1 MKRRG
6 YDLKH
11 LHFNLQNRL
20 TICKL
25 LVGFLHI
32 GGCVCHSFRTFAA
45 NDMKRIAI
53 FALIGLFAQLNV
65 LAQKTRTDSLHQAV
79 CPVVK
84 IQPEQL
90 PSLNTPRSGHH
101 TLYVNGE
108 ITVFGGHTSGFVPTR
123 TAEYY
128 KNGAWH
134 QMDMVYTHDAG
145 SALVLKS
152 GKVLLSGGFERGLG
166 IGQSHEVEMYDP
178 KTHTFDG
185 FGCLDT
191 KRASHTQVELDH
203 GKVVIAGNWY
213 HEDAIEVYDGNI
225 TFTNVKKVSQQRTL
239 TNVFRIAPDDVII
252 FGGQDYKGNDLDTI
266 IVDRLKGEPFTDPLF
281 ETWKP
286 THLHISI
293 HNDDSFIGDETKGIY
308 SYLFP
313 VKNKEGR
320 MAIAKSDGIKFSLVP
335 TTSPIPTK
343 FQENTII
350 YYSQI
355 LVDRKAQKGY
365 IMGNDSIRQTSS
377 HIYILCIDYNP
388 MAKGEPCPVTL
399 YYTDPIPEFVDASP
413 LITPQGNLLLTG
425 GTGKKE
431 YPSHNF
437 YPLAHVFLFHLGSDE
452 FCDVVIS
459 SFLSPIPWLLG
470 SILLLAVAIICIYL
484 FYRQPKQEQTVEKE
498 DEAPKTPDPKEAANA
513 ELMQRIHQI
522 VVEEKQFLNSELT
535 VQSLARQM
543 GIHRNYI
550 SSCVNDQKG
559 CNFTQYVN
567 AYRVEYAKQLM
578 LQHLDLK
585 MNAIALDSG
594 FANDTSFFRTFRA
607 FTDQTP
613 SDWKNSNLSKTEID
627 DSKID

>member
-108 ITVFGGHTSGFVPTR
+108 ITVFGGHTAGFVPTS

-128 KNGAWH
+128 KDGAWH
-134 QMDMVYTHDAG
+134 QMNMVYTHDAG
-145 SALVLKS
+145 SALILKS

-166 IGQSHEVEMYDP
+166 IGQSYEVEMYDP

-185 FGCLDT
+185 FGCLGT
-191 KRASHTQVELDH
+191 KRASHTQVELDS
-203 GKVVIAGNWY
+203 GRVVITGNWY
-213 HEDAIEVYDGNI
+213 HEDTIEMYDGNI
-225 TFTNVKKVSQQRTL
+225 TFTNIKKTSQKRAL

-252 FGGQDYKGNDLDTI
+252 FGGQDFKGHDFDTI

-286 THLHISI
+286 LHLHIAI

-313 VKNKEGR
+313 VKNKEGQL
-320 MAIAKSDGIKFSLVP
+320 AIARADGTDFSLVP
-335 TTSPIPTK
+335 TTAPIPRK
-343 FQENTII
+343 FEENTII

-365 IMGNDSIRQTSS
+365 IMGNDSIHQTSS
-377 HIYILCIDYNP
+377 HIYILCIDYSP
-388 MAKGEPCPVTL
+388 AAEGKPCPVTL
-399 YYTDPIPEFVDASP
+399 YYTDPIPDFVDASP
-413 LITPQGNLLLTG
+413 LITPEGNLLLTG

-431 YPSHNF
+431 NPSHNF
-437 YPLAHVFLFHLGSDE
+437 YPLDTMLLLHLGSE
-452 FCDVVIS
+452 PVAS
-459 SFLSPIPWLLG
+459 SFTPALWIIG
-470 SILLLAVAIICIYL
+470 ILLTILYL
-484 FYRQPKQEQTVEKE
+484 VYLYLRHISRQKKLSIQKETEEVDVPQTHN
-498 DEAPKTPDPKEAANA
+498 PKTAANE

-543 GIHRNYI
+543 DIHRNYI

-578 LQHLDLK
+578 LQHPDLK

>member
-1 MKRRG
+1 M
-6 YDLKH
+6 
-11 LHFNLQNRL
+11 
-20 TICKL
+20 I
-25 LVGFLHI
+25 
-32 GGCVCHSFRTFAA
+32 
-45 NDMKRIAI
+45 RIAI
-53 FALIGLFAQLNV
+53 FVLIGLFAQLNV

-108 ITVFGGHTSGFVPTR
+108 ITVFGGHTSGFVPTP

-128 KNGAWH
+128 KDGAWH

-145 SALVLKS
+145 SALILKS

-166 IGQSHEVEMYDP
+166 IGQSYEVEMYDP
-178 KTHTFDG
+178 NTHTFDG
-185 FGCLDT
+185 FGCLGT
-191 KRASHTQVELDH
+191 KRASHTQVELDS
-203 GKVVIAGNWY
+203 GRVVITGNWY
-213 HEDAIEVYDGNI
+213 HEDTIEMYDGNI
-225 TFTNVKKVSQQRTL
+225 TFTNVKKTSQKRAL

-252 FGGQDYKGNDLDTI
+252 FGGQDFKGHDFDTI

-286 THLHISI
+286 LHLHIAI

-313 VKNKEGR
+313 VKNKEGQL
-320 MAIAKSDGIKFSLVP
+320 AIARADGTDFSLVP
-335 TTSPIPTK
+335 TTAPIPRK
-343 FQENTII
+343 FEENTII

-365 IMGNDSIRQTSS
+365 IMGNDSIHQTSS
-377 HIYILCIDYNP
+377 HIYILCIDYSP
-388 MAKGEPCPVTL
+388 ALKGAPCPVTL
-399 YYTDPIPEFVDASP
+399 YYTDPIPDFVDASP
-413 LITPQGNLLLTG
+413 LITPEGNLLLTG

-431 YPSHNF
+431 NPSHNF
-437 YPLAHVFLFHLGSDE
+437 YPLDTMLLLHLGSE
-452 FCDVVIS
+452 PVAS
-459 SFLSPIPWLLG
+459 SFTPALWIIG
-470 SILLLAVAIICIYL
+470 ILLIIVFLVYL
-484 FYRQPKQEQTVEKE
+484 YLRHISRQKKLSIQKETEEVDVPQTHN
-498 DEAPKTPDPKEAANA
+498 PKTAANE

-567 AYRVEYAKQLM
+567 DYRVEYAKQLM
-578 LQHLDLK
+578 LQHPDLK

-607 FTDQTP
+607 FTNQTP
-613 SDWKNSNLSKTEID
+613 ADWKNSHLPKAEKGKS
-627 DSKID
+627 

>member
-1 MKRRG
+1 MQIVSLFFFISG
-6 YDLKH
+6 S
-11 LHFNLQNRL
+11 
-20 TICKL
+20 
-25 LVGFLHI
+25 
-32 GGCVCHSFRTFAA
+32 VCYSFRTFAVRK
-45 NDMKRIAI
+45 MKQTAI
-53 FALIGLFAQLNV
+53 ITLISLFAQLNL
-65 LAQKTRTDSLHQAV
+65 LAQKTSTDSLPQAA

-108 ITVFGGHTSGFVPTR
+108 ITVFGGHTSGFVPTP
-123 TAEYY
+123 TAEYF
-128 KNGAWH
+128 KDGAWH

-145 SALVLKS
+145 SALILKS

-191 KRASHTQVELDH
+191 KRASHTQMELDN
-203 GKVVIAGNWY
+203 GKVVITGNWY
-213 HEDAIEVYDGNI
+213 HEDAIEIYDGNI
-225 TFTNVKKVSQQRTL
+225 TFTKVKNTSQHRTL

-252 FGGQDYKGNDLDTI
+252 FGGQDYKGNDFDTI
-266 IVDRLKGEPFTDPLF
+266 IVDRLKGEPFTDPFF

-343 FQENTII
+343 FQENAII

-377 HIYILCIDYNP
+377 HIYILCIDYSP
-388 MAKGEPCPVTL
+388 MAKGQPCPVTL

-413 LITPQGNLLLTG
+413 LITPNGNLVLTG

-431 YPSHNF
+431 NPSHNF
-437 YPLAHVFLFHLGSDE
+437 YPLAHVFLFHFGSDE
-452 FCDVVIS
+452 FVTS
-459 SFLSPIPWLLG
+459 SYLSPIPWMVGG
-470 SILLLAVAIICIYL
+470 SLLLAIVIICIYL
-484 FYRQPKQEQTVEKE
+484 FYRQPKQEQKVENE
-498 DEAPKTPDPKEAANA
+498 VETPKTRDPKEVANA
-513 ELMQRIHQI
+513 ELMQRIHHL
-522 VVEEKQFLNSELT
+522 VVDEKQFLNSDLT
-535 VQSLARQM
+535 VLALAKQLNT
-543 GIHRNYI
+543 HRNNV
-550 SSCVNDQKG
+550 SACVNEQKG
-559 CNFTQYVN
+559 CNFTQYIN
-567 AYRVEYAKQLM
+567 GYRVECAKQLM
-578 LQHLDLK
+578 LKYPDLK
-585 MNAIALDSG
+585 MNAIGSDSG
-594 FANDTSFFRTFRA
+594 FANDTSFFRTFKA
-607 FTDQTP
+607 LTGQTP
-613 SDWKNSNLSKTEID
+613 NEWKASQLSNPK
-627 DSKID
+627 

>member
-1 MKRRG
+1 MK
-6 YDLKH
+6 
-11 LHFNLQNRL
+11 Q
-20 TICKL
+20 T
-25 LVGFLHI
+25 
-32 GGCVCHSFRTFAA
+32 
-45 NDMKRIAI
+45 AI
-53 FALIGLFAQLNV
+53 ITLISLFAQLNL
-65 LAQKTRTDSLHQAV
+65 LAQETSMDSQQQAD

-108 ITVFGGHTSGFVPTR
+108 ITVFGGHTSGFVPTP

-225 TFTNVKKVSQQRTL
+225 TFTNIKKTSQQRTL

-252 FGGQDYKGNDLDTI
+252 FGGQDYKGNDFDTI

-343 FQENTII
+343 FQENTIT

-365 IMGNDSIRQTSS
+365 IMGNDSIHQTSS
-377 HIYILCIDYNP
+377 HIYILCIDYSP

-425 GTGKKE
+425 A
-431 YPSHNF
+431 
-437 YPLAHVFLFHLGSDE
+437 LAHVFLFHFGSDE
-452 FCDVVIS
+452 FVAT
-459 SFLSPIPWLLG
+459 SFLSPVPWLLG

-484 FYRQPKQEQTVEKE
+484 FYRQPKQDQEVENE
-498 DEAPKTPDPKEAANA
+498 VETPETPKTPDPKEAANA
-513 ELMQRIHQI
+513 ELMQRIHHL
-522 VVEEKQFLNSELT
+522 VVEEKQFLNSDLTASGLANELGT
-535 VQSLARQM
+535 
-543 GIHRNYI
+543 HRNNI
-550 SSCVNDQKG
+550 SACVNLIKG

-567 AYRVEYAKQLM
+567 GYRIEYAKQLM
-578 LQHLDLK
+578 LKYPDQK
-585 MNAIALDSG
+585 ANAIGIDSG

-607 FTDQTP
+607 FTGLTP
-613 SDWKNSNLSKTEID
+613 GDWKKQQSSQTKTEE
-627 DSKID
+627 

>member
-1 MKRRG
+1 MQIVSLFFVISG
-6 YDLKH
+6 S
-11 LHFNLQNRL
+11 
-20 TICKL
+20 
-25 LVGFLHI
+25 
-32 GGCVCHSFRTFAA
+32 VCFSFCTFAVSK
-45 NDMKRIAI
+45 MKQTTII
-53 FALIGLFAQLNV
+53 VLFSL
-65 LAQKTRTDSLHQAV
+65 LAQSNLLAQETNKDSMPQAV

-108 ITVFGGHTSGFVPTR
+108 ITVFGGHTLGFVPTP
-123 TAEYY
+123 TAEYF
-128 KNGAWH
+128 KDGAWH

-145 SALVLKS
+145 SALILKS

-191 KRASHTQVELDH
+191 KRASHTQMELDN
-203 GKVVIAGNWY
+203 GKVVITGNWY
-213 HEDAIEVYDGNI
+213 HEDAIEIYDGNI
-225 TFTNVKKVSQQRTL
+225 TFTNVKNTSQQRTL

-252 FGGQDYKGNDLDTI
+252 FGGQDYKGNDFDTI

-313 VKNKEGR
+313 VKNKEGQI
-320 MAIAKSDGIKFSLVP
+320 AIAKSDGMKFSLVP

-365 IMGNDSIRQTSS
+365 IMGNDSIHQTSS
-377 HIYILCIDYNP
+377 HIYILCIDYSP
-388 MAKGEPCPVTL
+388 MAEGKPCPVTL

-431 YPSHNF
+431 NPSHNF
-437 YPLAHVFLFHLGSDE
+437 YPLAHVFLFHFGSDE
-452 FCDVVIS
+452 FVAT
-459 SFLSPIPWLLG
+459 SFLSPVPWLLG
-470 SILLLAVAIICIYL
+470 SILLLAVAIICIYF

-513 ELMQRIHQI
+513 ELMQRIHHL
-522 VVEEKQFLNSELT
+522 VVEEKQFLNSDLT
-535 VQSLARQM
+535 VSALAKQI
-543 GIHRNYI
+543 GTHRNNI
-550 SSCVNDQKG
+550 SACVNLIKG

-567 AYRVEYAKQLM
+567 GYRIEYAKQLM
-578 LQHLDLK
+578 LKYPDQK
-585 MNAIALDSG
+585 ANAIGIDSG

-607 FTDQTP
+607 LTGQTP
-613 SDWKNSNLSKTEID
+613 GDWKKQQSSQAETEA
-627 DSKID
+627 

>member
-1 MKRRG
+1 MK
-6 YDLKH
+6 
-11 LHFNLQNRL
+11 Q
-20 TICKL
+20 T
-25 LVGFLHI
+25 
-32 GGCVCHSFRTFAA
+32 
-45 NDMKRIAI
+45 AI
-53 FALIGLFAQLNV
+53 IVLFSL
-65 LAQKTRTDSLHQAV
+65 LAQSNLLAQETNKDSMPQAV

-84 IQPEQL
+84 IQPEQM

-101 TLYVNGE
+101 TLCVNGE

-123 TAEYY
+123 TAEYF
-128 KNGAWH
+128 KDGAWH

-145 SALVLKS
+145 SALILKS

-191 KRASHTQVELDH
+191 KR
-203 GKVVIAGNWY
+203 
-213 HEDAIEVYDGNI
+213 EDAIEVYDGNI

-252 FGGQDYKGNDLDTI
+252 FGGQDYKGNDFDTI

-313 VKNKEGR
+313 VKNKEGQI
-320 MAIAKSDGIKFSLVP
+320 AIAKSDGMKFSLVP

-365 IMGNDSIRQTSS
+365 IMGNDSIHQTSS
-377 HIYILCIDYNP
+377 HIYILCIDYSP
-388 MAKGEPCPVTL
+388 MAEGKPCPVTL

-431 YPSHNF
+431 NPSHNF
-437 YPLAHVFLFHLGSDE
+437 YPLAHVFLFHFGSDE
-452 FCDVVIS
+452 FVAT

-513 ELMQRIHQI
+513 ELMQRIHHL
-522 VVEEKQFLNSELT
+522 VVEEKQFLNSDLT
-535 VQSLARQM
+535 VSALAKQI
-543 GIHRNYI
+543 GTHRNNI
-550 SSCVNDQKG
+550 SACVNLIKG

-567 AYRVEYAKQLM
+567 GYTPIR
-578 LQHLDLK
+578 
-585 MNAIALDSG
+585 
-594 FANDTSFFRTFRA
+594 R
-607 FTDQTP
+607 QTP
-613 SDWKNSNLSKTEID
+613 LVSIPALRMTPLS
-627 DSKID
+627 SVHSGL

>member
-1 MKRRG
+1 MK
-6 YDLKH
+6 
-11 LHFNLQNRL
+11 Q
-20 TICKL
+20 T
-25 LVGFLHI
+25 
-32 GGCVCHSFRTFAA
+32 
-45 NDMKRIAI
+45 AI
-53 FALIGLFAQLNV
+53 ITLISLFAQLNL
-65 LAQKTRTDSLHQAV
+65 LAQKTSTDSLPQAA

-123 TAEYY
+123 TAEYF
-128 KNGAWH
+128 KDGAWH

-145 SALVLKS
+145 SALILKS

-213 HEDAIEVYDGNI
+213 HEDAIEIYDGNI
-225 TFTNVKKVSQQRTL
+225 TFTNVKRVSQQRTL

-252 FGGQDYKGNDLDTI
+252 FGGQDYKGNDFDTI

-320 MAIAKSDGIKFSLVP
+320 MAIAKSDGMKFSLVP

-350 YYSQI
+350 YYSQL

-365 IMGNDSIRQTSS
+365 IMGNDSIHQTSS
-377 HIYILCIDYNP
+377 HIYILCIDYSP
-388 MAKGEPCPVTL
+388 MAEGKPCPVTL
-399 YYTDPIPEFVDASP
+399 YYTDPIPEFVNASP

-425 GTGKKE
+425 GTGKKGS
-431 YPSHNF
+431 PSSNF
-437 YPLAHVFLFHLGSDE
+437 YPSDRVLLFHFVSEPVASSHSKLPWLIGALLLIVFLAYFFVRRREQKRSLA
-452 FCDVVIS
+452 
-459 SFLSPIPWLLG
+459 IP
-470 SILLLAVAIICIYL
+470 
-484 FYRQPKQEQTVEKE
+484 EKE
-498 DEAPKTPDPKEAANA
+498 IEAEEPQMSDTKTASSDD
-513 ELMQRIHQI
+513 LMQRIHHI
-522 VVEEKQFLNSELT
+522 VVEEQKYLDSELT
-535 VQSLARQM
+535 ASSLATLL
-543 GIHRNYI
+543 GTHRNNI
-550 SSCVNDQKG
+550 SLCINSQKG
-559 CNFTQYVN
+559 CNFSQYIN
-567 AYRVEYAKQLM
+567 TYRIEYAKKLM
-578 LQHLDLK
+578 LQNPDMK
-585 MNAIALDSG
+585 INFIGLDSG
-594 FANDTSFFRTFRA
+594 FSNDTSFFRTFKA
-607 FTDQTP
+607 FTGLTP
-613 SDWKNSNLSKTEID
+613 KEWKAKQLKKQNQEPKTND
-627 DSKID
+627 

>member
-11 LHFNLQNRL
+11 LLFNLQNRL

-108 ITVFGGHTSGFVPTR
+108 ITVFGGHTAGFVPTS

-128 KNGAWH
+128 KDGAWH
-134 QMDMVYTHDAG
+134 QMNMVYTHDAG
-145 SALVLKS
+145 SALILKS

-166 IGQSHEVEMYDP
+166 IGQSYEVEMYDP

-185 FGCLDT
+185 FGCLGT
-191 KRASHTQVELDH
+191 KRASHTQVELDS
-203 GKVVIAGNWY
+203 GRVVITGNWY
-213 HEDAIEVYDGNI
+213 HEDTIEMYDGNI
-225 TFTNVKKVSQQRTL
+225 TFTNIKKTSQKRAL

-252 FGGQDYKGNDLDTI
+252 FGGQDFKGHDFDTI

-286 THLHISI
+286 LHLHIAI

-313 VKNKEGR
+313 VKNKEGQL
-320 MAIAKSDGIKFSLVP
+320 AIARADGTDFSLVP
-335 TTSPIPTK
+335 TTAPIPRK
-343 FQENTII
+343 FEENTII

-365 IMGNDSIRQTSS
+365 IMGNDSIHQTSS
-377 HIYILCIDYNP
+377 HIYILCIDYSP
-388 MAKGEPCPVTL
+388 AAEGKPCPVTL
-399 YYTDPIPEFVDASP
+399 YYTDPIPDFVDASP
-413 LITPQGNLLLTG
+413 LITPEGNLLLTG

-431 YPSHNF
+431 NPSHNF
-437 YPLAHVFLFHLGSDE
+437 YPLDTMLLLHLGSE
-452 FCDVVIS
+452 PVAS
-459 SFLSPIPWLLG
+459 SFTPALWIIG
-470 SILLLAVAIICIYL
+470 ILLIIVFLVYL
-484 FYRQPKQEQTVEKE
+484 YLRHISRQKKLSIQKETEEVDVPQTHN
-498 DEAPKTPDPKEAANA
+498 PKTAANE

-578 LQHLDLK
+578 LQHPDLK

>member
-1 MKRRG
+1 MQIVSLFFVIKR
-6 YDLKH
+6 Y
-11 LHFNLQNRL
+11 
-20 TICKL
+20 
-25 LVGFLHI
+25 
-32 GGCVCHSFRTFAA
+32 VCYSFRTFAVRK
-45 NDMKRIAI
+45 MKQTTII
-53 FALIGLFAQLNV
+53 TLISLFAQLNL
-65 LAQKTRTDSLHQAV
+65 LAQKTSTDSLPQAA
-79 CPVVK
+79 CPIVK

-108 ITVFGGHTSGFVPTR
+108 ITVFGGHTSGFVPTP
-123 TAEYY
+123 TAEYF
-128 KNGAWH
+128 KDGAWH

-145 SALVLKS
+145 SALILKS

-203 GKVVIAGNWY
+203 GKVVITGNWY
-213 HEDAIEVYDGNI
+213 HEDAIEIYDGNI
-225 TFTNVKKVSQQRTL
+225 TFTNVKNTSQHRTL

-252 FGGQDYKGNDLDTI
+252 FGGQDYHGNDFDTI

-313 VKNKEGR
+313 VRNKEGQI
-320 MAIAKSDGIKFSLVP
+320 AIAKSDGMKFSLVP

-350 YYSQI
+350 YYSQM

-365 IMGNDSIRQTSS
+365 IMGNDSIHQTSS
-377 HIYILCIDYNP
+377 HIYILCIDYSP
-388 MAKGEPCPVTL
+388 MTKGEPCPVTL

-413 LITPQGNLLLTG
+413 LITPNGNLVLTG

-431 YPSHNF
+431 NPSHNF
-437 YPLAHVFLFHLGSDE
+437 YPLAHVFLFHFGSDE
-452 FCDVVIS
+452 FVIS
-459 SFLSPIPWLLG
+459 SYLSPIPWMVGG
-470 SILLLAVAIICIYL
+470 SLLLAIVIICIYL
-484 FYRQPKQEQTVEKE
+484 LYRQPKQEQKVENE
-498 DEAPKTPDPKEAANA
+498 VETPKTRDPKEVANA
-513 ELMQRIHQI
+513 ELMQRIHHL
-522 VVEEKQFLNSELT
+522 VVDEKQFLNSDLT
-535 VQSLARQM
+535 VLALAKQL
-543 GIHRNYI
+543 GTHRNNV
-550 SSCVNDQKG
+550 SACVNEQKG
-559 CNFTQYVN
+559 CNFTQYIN
-567 AYRVEYAKQLM
+567 GYRVECAKQLM
-578 LQHLDLK
+578 LKYPDLK
-585 MNAIALDSG
+585 MNAIGSDSG
-594 FANDTSFFRTFRA
+594 FANDTSFFRTFKA
-607 FTDQTP
+607 LTGQTP
-613 SDWKNSNLSKTEID
+613 NEWKARQLSSPK
-627 DSKID
+627 

>member
-1 MKRRG
+1 MP
-6 YDLKH
+6 
-11 LHFNLQNRL
+11 
-20 TICKL
+20 
-25 LVGFLHI
+25 
-32 GGCVCHSFRTFAA
+32 
-45 NDMKRIAI
+45 
-53 FALIGLFAQLNV
+53 
-65 LAQKTRTDSLHQAV
+65 QAV

-84 IQPEQL
+84 IQPEQM

-101 TLYVNGE
+101 TLCVNGE

-123 TAEYY
+123 TAEYF
-128 KNGAWH
+128 KDGAWH

-145 SALVLKS
+145 SALILKS

-213 HEDAIEVYDGNI
+213 HEDVIEIYDGDI

-252 FGGQDYKGNDLDTI
+252 FGGQDYKGNDFDTI

-313 VKNKEGR
+313 VKNKEGQI
-320 MAIAKSDGIKFSLVP
+320 AIAKSDGMKFSLVP

-365 IMGNDSIRQTSS
+365 IMGNDSIHQTSS
-377 HIYILCIDYNP
+377 HIYILCIDYSP
-388 MAKGEPCPVTL
+388 MAEGKPCPVTL
-399 YYTDPIPEFVDASP
+399 LGRKRIPATIS
-413 LITPQGNLLLTG
+413 THWLT
-425 GTGKKE
+425 
-431 YPSHNF
+431 YS
-437 YPLAHVFLFHLGSDE
+437 YSIS
-452 FCDVVIS
+452 VVTS
-459 SFLSPIPWLLG
+459 SLPPHS
-470 SILLLAVAIICIYL
+470 S
-484 FYRQPKQEQTVEKE
+484 
-498 DEAPKTPDPKEAANA
+498 
-513 ELMQRIHQI
+513 
-522 VVEEKQFLNSELT
+522 
-535 VQSLARQM
+535 VQSP
-543 GIHRNYI
+543 
-550 SSCVNDQKG
+550 G
-559 CNFTQYVN
+559 C
-567 AYRVEYAKQLM
+567 
-578 LQHLDLK
+578 
-585 MNAIALDSG
+585 
-594 FANDTSFFRTFRA
+594 
-607 FTDQTP
+607 
-613 SDWKNSNLSKTEID
+613 
-627 DSKID
+627 

>member
-1 MKRRG
+1 MQIVSLFFVIKR
-6 YDLKH
+6 Y
-11 LHFNLQNRL
+11 
-20 TICKL
+20 
-25 LVGFLHI
+25 
-32 GGCVCHSFRTFAA
+32 VCYSFRTFAVRK
-45 NDMKRIAI
+45 MKQTTII
-53 FALIGLFAQLNV
+53 TLISLFAQLNL
-65 LAQKTRTDSLHQAV
+65 LAQKTSTDSLPQAA

-108 ITVFGGHTSGFVPTR
+108 ITVFGGHTSGFVPTP
-123 TAEYY
+123 TAEYF
-128 KNGAWH
+128 KDGAWH

-145 SALVLKS
+145 SALILKS

-203 GKVVIAGNWY
+203 GKVVITGNWY
-213 HEDAIEVYDGNI
+213 HEDAIEIYDGNI
-225 TFTNVKKVSQQRTL
+225 TFTNVKNTSQHRTL

-252 FGGQDYKGNDLDTI
+252 FGGQDYHGNDFDTI
-266 IVDRLKGEPFTDPLF
+266 IVDRLKGEPFTDPFF

-313 VKNKEGR
+313 VRNKEGQI
-320 MAIAKSDGIKFSLVP
+320 AIAKSDGMKFSLVP

-350 YYSQI
+350 YYSQM

-365 IMGNDSIRQTSS
+365 IMGNDSIHQTSS
-377 HIYILCIDYNP
+377 HIYILCIDYSP
-388 MAKGEPCPVTL
+388 MTKGEPCPVTL

-413 LITPQGNLLLTG
+413 LITPNGNLVLTG

-431 YPSHNF
+431 NPSHNF
-437 YPLAHVFLFHLGSDE
+437 YPLAHVFLFHFGSDE
-452 FCDVVIS
+452 FVIS
-459 SFLSPIPWLLG
+459 SYLSPIPWMVGG
-470 SILLLAVAIICIYL
+470 SLLLAIVIICIYL
-484 FYRQPKQEQTVEKE
+484 LYRQPKQEQKVENE
-498 DEAPKTPDPKEAANA
+498 VETPKTRDPKEVANA
-513 ELMQRIHQI
+513 ELMQRIHHL
-522 VVEEKQFLNSELT
+522 VVDEKQFLNSDLT
-535 VQSLARQM
+535 VLALAKQL
-543 GIHRNYI
+543 GTHRNNV
-550 SSCVNDQKG
+550 SACVNEQKG
-559 CNFTQYVN
+559 CNFTQYIN
-567 AYRVEYAKQLM
+567 GYRVECAKQLM
-578 LQHLDLK
+578 LKYPDLK
-585 MNAIALDSG
+585 MNAIGSDSG
-594 FANDTSFFRTFRA
+594 FANDTSFFRTFKA
-607 FTDQTP
+607 LTGQTP
-613 SDWKNSNLSKTEID
+613 NEWKASQLSNPK
-627 DSKID
+627 

>member
-1 MKRRG
+1 
-6 YDLKH
+6 
-11 LHFNLQNRL
+11 
-20 TICKL
+20 
-25 LVGFLHI
+25 
-32 GGCVCHSFRTFAA
+32 
-45 NDMKRIAI
+45 MKRIAI
-53 FALIGLFAQLNV
+53 IALVYLFAQLNI
-65 LAQKTRTDSLHQAV
+65 LAQKMGTDSLQQAV

-84 IQPEQL
+84 IRPEHL
-90 PSLNTPRSGHH
+90 PRLNTPRSGHH
-101 TLYVNGE
+101 TLCVNGE
-108 ITVFGGHTSGFVPTR
+108 ITVFGGHTSGFVPTP

-128 KNGAWH
+128 KDGSWH

-145 SALVLKS
+145 SALILKS

-191 KRASHTQVELDH
+191 KRASHTQMELDS
-203 GKVVIAGNWY
+203 GRVVITGNWY
-213 HEDAIEVYDGNI
+213 HEDAIEMYDGNI
-225 TFTNVKKVSQQRTL
+225 TFTNVKKTSQNRAL
-239 TNVFRIAPDDVII
+239 TNVFRVAPDDVII

-286 THLHISI
+286 LHLHISI

-313 VKNKEGR
+313 VKNKEGQI
-320 MAIAKSDGIKFSLVP
+320 AIAKSDGMKFSLVP

-365 IMGNDSIRQTSS
+365 IMGNDSIHQTSS
-377 HIYILCIDYNP
+377 HIYILCIDYSP
-388 MAKGEPCPVTL
+388 MAEGKPCPVTL

-431 YPSHNF
+431 NPSHNF
-437 YPLAHVFLFHLGSDE
+437 YPLDNVFLFHFGSDE
-452 FCDVVIS
+452 FVAS
-459 SFLSPIPWLLG
+459 SFLMPTPWLLG
-470 SILLLAVAIICIYL
+470 TLLLITAAIIC
-484 FYRQPKQEQTVEKE
+484 FYFYYRRQSKQKQTDAENEAKSPK
-498 DEAPKTPDPKEAANA
+498 ASDPKESGNA
-513 ELMQRIHQI
+513 ELMQRTHHL
-522 VVEEKQFLNSELT
+522 VVEEKQFLNSDLT
-535 VQSLARQM
+535 VSDIAKQL
-543 GIHRNYI
+543 GTHRNNI
-550 SSCVNDQKG
+550 SSCVNLIKD

-567 AYRVEYAKQLM
+567 GYRIDYAKQLM
-578 LQHLDLK
+578 RQHPDMKLNTVGLE
-585 MNAIALDSG
+585 SG
-594 FANDTSFFRTFRA
+594 FANETSFYRTFKMI
-607 FTDQTP
+607 TGKTP
-613 SDWKNSNLSKTEID
+613 SEWKTTID
-627 DSKID
+627 

>member
-1 MKRRG
+1 
-6 YDLKH
+6 
-11 LHFNLQNRL
+11 
-20 TICKL
+20 
-25 LVGFLHI
+25 
-32 GGCVCHSFRTFAA
+32 
-45 NDMKRIAI
+45 MKRIAI

-108 ITVFGGHTSGFVPTR
+108 ITVFGGHTAGFVPTS

-128 KNGAWH
+128 KDGAWH
-134 QMDMVYTHDAG
+134 QMNMVYTHDAG
-145 SALVLKS
+145 SALILKS

-166 IGQSHEVEMYDP
+166 IGQSYEVEMYDP

-185 FGCLDT
+185 FGCLGT
-191 KRASHTQVELDH
+191 KRASHTQVELDS
-203 GKVVIAGNWY
+203 GRVVITGNWY
-213 HEDAIEVYDGNI
+213 HEDTIEMYDGNI
-225 TFTNVKKVSQQRTL
+225 TFTNIKKTSQKRAL

-252 FGGQDYKGNDLDTI
+252 FGGQDFKGHDFDTI

-286 THLHISI
+286 LHLHIAI

-313 VKNKEGR
+313 VKNKEGQL
-320 MAIAKSDGIKFSLVP
+320 AIARADGTDFSLVP
-335 TTSPIPTK
+335 TTAPIPRK
-343 FQENTII
+343 FEENTII

-365 IMGNDSIRQTSS
+365 IMGNDSIHQTSS
-377 HIYILCIDYNP
+377 HIYILCIDYSP
-388 MAKGEPCPVTL
+388 AAEGKPCPVTL
-399 YYTDPIPEFVDASP
+399 YYTDPIPDFVDASP
-413 LITPQGNLLLTG
+413 LITPEGNLLLTG

-431 YPSHNF
+431 NPSHNF
-437 YPLAHVFLFHLGSDE
+437 YPLDTMLLLHLGSE
-452 FCDVVIS
+452 PVAS
-459 SFLSPIPWLLG
+459 SFTPALWIIG
-470 SILLLAVAIICIYL
+470 ILLIIVFLVYL
-484 FYRQPKQEQTVEKE
+484 YLRHISRQKKLSIQKETEEVDVPQTHN
-498 DEAPKTPDPKEAANA
+498 PKTAANE

-559 CNFTQYVN
+559 CNFTQYAN

-578 LQHLDLK
+578 LQHPDLK

>member
-1 MKRRG
+1 MK
-6 YDLKH
+6 
-11 LHFNLQNRL
+11 QT
-20 TICKL
+20 TII
-25 LVGFLHI
+25 V
-32 GGCVCHSFRTFAA
+32 
-45 NDMKRIAI
+45 
-53 FALIGLFAQLNV
+53 LFSL
-65 LAQKTRTDSLHQAV
+65 LAQSNLLAQETNKDSMPQAV

-84 IQPEQL
+84 IQPEQM

-101 TLYVNGE
+101 TLCVNGE

-123 TAEYY
+123 TAEYF
-128 KNGAWH
+128 KDGAWH

-145 SALVLKS
+145 AALILKS

-191 KRASHTQVELDH
+191 KRASHTQVELDS
-203 GKVVIAGNWY
+203 GRVVITGNWY
-213 HEDAIEVYDGNI
+213 HEDAIEMYDGNI
-225 TFTNVKKVSQQRTL
+225 TFTNIKKTSQHRAL

-252 FGGQDYKGNDLDTI
+252 FGGQDYKGNDFDTI
-266 IVDRLKGEPFTDPLF
+266 IVDRLKGEPFTDPFF

-293 HNDDSFIGDETKGIY
+293 HNDDSFIGDEAKGFY

-313 VKNKEGR
+313 VKNKEGQL
-320 MAIAKSDGIKFSLVP
+320 AIAKADGTKFSLVP
-335 TTSPIPTK
+335 TTCPIPTK
-343 FQENTII
+343 FLENTII

-365 IMGNDSIRQTSS
+365 IMGNDSIHQTSS
-377 HIYILCIDYNP
+377 HIYILCIDYSHV
-388 MAKGEPCPVTL
+388 AEGKPCPVTL
-399 YYTDPIPEFVDASP
+399 YYTDPIPDFVDASP

-431 YPSHNF
+431 NPSHNF
-437 YPLAHVFLFHLGSDE
+437 YPLAHVFLFHFGSDE
-452 FCDVVIS
+452 FCDEFVIS

-513 ELMQRIHQI
+513 ELMQRIHHL
-522 VVEEKQFLNSELT
+522 VVEEKQFLNSDLT
-535 VQSLARQM
+535 VSALAKQI
-543 GIHRNYI
+543 GTHRNNI
-550 SSCVNDQKG
+550 SACVNLIKG

-567 AYRVEYAKQLM
+567 SYRIEYAKQLM
-578 LQHLDLK
+578 LKYPDQK
-585 MNAIALDSG
+585 ANAIGIDSG

-607 FTDQTP
+607 LTGQTP
-613 SDWKNSNLSKTEID
+613 GDWKKQQSSQAETEA
-627 DSKID
+627 

>member
-1 MKRRG
+1 MQIVSLFFVIKR
-6 YDLKH
+6 Y
-11 LHFNLQNRL
+11 
-20 TICKL
+20 
-25 LVGFLHI
+25 
-32 GGCVCHSFRTFAA
+32 VCYSFRTFAVRK
-45 NDMKRIAI
+45 MKQTTII
-53 FALIGLFAQLNV
+53 TLISLFAQLNL
-65 LAQKTRTDSLHQAV
+65 LAQKTSTDSLPQAA

-108 ITVFGGHTSGFVPTR
+108 ITVFGGHTSGFVPTP
-123 TAEYY
+123 TAEYF
-128 KNGAWH
+128 KDGAWH

-145 SALVLKS
+145 SALILKS

-213 HEDAIEVYDGNI
+213 HEDAIEIYDGNI
-225 TFTNVKKVSQQRTL
+225 TFTNVKNTSQHRTL

-252 FGGQDYKGNDLDTI
+252 FGGQDYHGNDFDTI

-313 VKNKEGR
+313 VRNKEGQI
-320 MAIAKSDGIKFSLVP
+320 AIAKSDGMKFSLVP

-350 YYSQI
+350 YYSQM

-365 IMGNDSIRQTSS
+365 IMGNDSIHQTSS
-377 HIYILCIDYNP
+377 HIYILCIDYSP
-388 MAKGEPCPVTL
+388 MTKGEPCPVTL

-413 LITPQGNLLLTG
+413 LITPNGNLVLTG

-431 YPSHNF
+431 NPSHNF
-437 YPLAHVFLFHLGSDE
+437 YPLAHVFLFHFGSDE
-452 FCDVVIS
+452 FVIS
-459 SFLSPIPWLLG
+459 SYLSPIPWMVGG
-470 SILLLAVAIICIYL
+470 SLLLAIVIICIYL
-484 FYRQPKQEQTVEKE
+484 LYRQPKQEQKVENE
-498 DEAPKTPDPKEAANA
+498 VETPKTRDPKEVANA
-513 ELMQRIHQI
+513 ELMQRIHHL
-522 VVEEKQFLNSELT
+522 VVDEKQFLNSDLT
-535 VQSLARQM
+535 VLALAKQL
-543 GIHRNYI
+543 GTHRNNV
-550 SSCVNDQKG
+550 SACVNEQKG
-559 CNFTQYVN
+559 CNFTQYIN
-567 AYRVEYAKQLM
+567 GYRVECAKQLM
-578 LQHLDLK
+578 LKYPDLK
-585 MNAIALDSG
+585 MNAIGSDSG
-594 FANDTSFFRTFRA
+594 FANDTSFFRTFKA
-607 FTDQTP
+607 LTGQTP
-613 SDWKNSNLSKTEID
+613 NEWKASQLSNPK
-627 DSKID
+627 

>member
-1 MKRRG
+1 MQIVSLFFVIKR
-6 YDLKH
+6 Y
-11 LHFNLQNRL
+11 
-20 TICKL
+20 
-25 LVGFLHI
+25 
-32 GGCVCHSFRTFAA
+32 VCYSFRTFAVRK
-45 NDMKRIAI
+45 MKQTTII
-53 FALIGLFAQLNV
+53 TLISLFAQLNL
-65 LAQKTRTDSLHQAV
+65 LAQKTSTDSLPQAA

-108 ITVFGGHTSGFVPTR
+108 ITVFGGHTSGFVPTP
-123 TAEYY
+123 TAEYF
-128 KNGAWH
+128 KDGAWH

-145 SALVLKS
+145 SALILKS

-203 GKVVIAGNWY
+203 GKVVITGNWY
-213 HEDAIEVYDGNI
+213 HEDAIEIYDGNI
-225 TFTNVKKVSQQRTL
+225 TFTNVKNTSQHRTL

-252 FGGQDYKGNDLDTI
+252 FGGQDYHGNDFDTI

-313 VKNKEGR
+313 VRNKEGQI
-320 MAIAKSDGIKFSLVP
+320 AIAKSDGMKFSLVP

-350 YYSQI
+350 YYSQM

-365 IMGNDSIRQTSS
+365 IMGNDSIHQTSS
-377 HIYILCIDYNP
+377 HIYILCIDYSP
-388 MAKGEPCPVTL
+388 MTKGEPCPVTL

-413 LITPQGNLLLTG
+413 LITPNGNLVLTG

-431 YPSHNF
+431 NPSHNF
-437 YPLAHVFLFHLGSDE
+437 YPLAHVFLFHFGSDE
-452 FCDVVIS
+452 FVIS
-459 SFLSPIPWLLG
+459 SYLSPIPWMVGG
-470 SILLLAVAIICIYL
+470 SLLLAIVIICIYL
-484 FYRQPKQEQTVEKE
+484 LYRQPKQEQKVENE
-498 DEAPKTPDPKEAANA
+498 VETPKTRDPKEVANA
-513 ELMQRIHQI
+513 ELMQRIHHL
-522 VVEEKQFLNSELT
+522 VVDEKQFLNSDLT
-535 VQSLARQM
+535 VLALAKQL
-543 GIHRNYI
+543 GTHRNNV
-550 SSCVNDQKG
+550 SACVNEQKG
-559 CNFTQYVN
+559 CNFTQYIN
-567 AYRVEYAKQLM
+567 GYRVECAKQLM
-578 LQHLDLK
+578 LKYPDLK
-585 MNAIALDSG
+585 MNAIGSDSG
-594 FANDTSFFRTFRA
+594 FANDTSFFRTFKA
-607 FTDQTP
+607 LTGQTP
-613 SDWKNSNLSKTEID
+613 NEWKASQLSNPK
-627 DSKID
+627 

>member
-1 MKRRG
+1 MK
-6 YDLKH
+6 
-11 LHFNLQNRL
+11 Q
-20 TICKL
+20 T
-25 LVGFLHI
+25 
-32 GGCVCHSFRTFAA
+32 
-45 NDMKRIAI
+45 AI
-53 FALIGLFAQLNV
+53 IVLFSL
-65 LAQKTRTDSLHQAV
+65 LAQSNLLAQETSMDSQQQAD

-108 ITVFGGHTSGFVPTR
+108 ITVFGGHTSGFVPTP

-128 KNGAWH
+128 KNCAWH

-213 HEDAIEVYDGNI
+213 HEDAIEIYDGDI
-225 TFTNVKKVSQQRTL
+225 TFTNIKKTSQQRTL

-252 FGGQDYKGNDLDTI
+252 FGGQDYKGNDFDTI
-266 IVDRLKGEPFTDPLF
+266 IVDRLKGEPFTDSLF

-313 VKNKEGR
+313 VRNKEGEI
-320 MAIAKSDGIKFSLVP
+320 AIAKSDGMKFSLVP

-377 HIYILCIDYNP
+377 HIYILCIDYSP
-388 MAKGEPCPVTL
+388 MAEGKPCPVTL

-431 YPSHNF
+431 NPSHNF

-470 SILLLAVAIICIYL
+470 SILLLAVAIICIYF

-513 ELMQRIHQI
+513 ELMQRIHHL
-522 VVEEKQFLNSELT
+522 VVEEKQFLNSDLT
-535 VQSLARQM
+535 VSALAKQI
-543 GIHRNYI
+543 GTHRNNI
-550 SSCVNDQKG
+550 SACVNLIKG

-567 AYRVEYAKQLM
+567 GYRIEYAKQLM
-578 LQHLDLK
+578 LKNPDQK
-585 MNAIALDSG
+585 ANAIGIDSG

-607 FTDQTP
+607 LTGQTP
-613 SDWKNSNLSKTEID
+613 GDWKKQQSSQAETEA
-627 DSKID
+627 